1 MKTILLV
8 ALALAATVSAAAMF
22 SKQPQDV
29 AVAPDAAAACRQLAL
44 DAPVAAASRP
54 SGCSPVGE
62 TFAAA
67 NLSDGQSVRAVV
79 SNVLAPA
86 AGTTVTACPVVV
98 QFFRGDGSLVGSPE
112 SLSLNPG
119 VSASVPAA
127 SSKSAMVRADFAV
140 LADPSDPTKPGD
152 PNGICA
158 IRSAQE
164 VFDVSTGKTISVNP
178 SATCIGNG
186 VSAGFT
192 RPCA

>member
-29 AVAPDAAAACRQLAL
+29 AVAPDAAACRQLAL
-44 DAPVAAASRP
+44 VAAASRP

-67 NLSDGQSVRAVV
+67 NLSAGQSVRAVV